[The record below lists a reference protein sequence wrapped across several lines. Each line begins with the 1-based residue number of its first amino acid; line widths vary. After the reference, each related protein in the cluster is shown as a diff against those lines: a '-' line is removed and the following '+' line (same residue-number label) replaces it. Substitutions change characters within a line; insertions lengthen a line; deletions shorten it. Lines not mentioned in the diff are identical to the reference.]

1 MGEVFVT
8 ALRSVSLKVRPGEF
22 IAIVGPSGSGKS
34 TLLNL
39 LGTLDTPSE
48 GRIFIDGV
56 DTSRLGEDDL
66 AALRN
71 TKIGFIFQSYNLINR
86 TSVMKN
92 VAIPA
97 VVQGLSKE
105 VREKRATELLKMV
118 GLGDKIHRRPTA
130 LSGGEQQRVAVARAL
145 VNEPTFMLADEPT
158 GNLDSKTGRS
168 IVELLQRM
176 NRNLGT
182 TTIVVTH
189 NLELANVTDR
199 VIHLKDG
206 VVSRDL
212 PTTRTA
218 SKQKTQ

>member
-1 MGEVFVT
+1 MGEVFVP
-8 ALRSVSLKVRPGEF
+8 ALRSVSLKVRQGEF

-48 GRIFIDGV
+48 GRILIDGV
-56 DTSRLGEDDL
+56 DTSRLREDDL

-71 TKIGFIFQSYNLINR
+71 AKIGFIFQSYNLINR
-86 TSVMKN
+86 TSVMNN

-97 VVQGLSKE
+97 VVKGLSKE

-130 LSGGEQQRVAVARAL
+130 LSGGEQQRVAIARAL

-158 GNLDSKTGRS
+158 GNLDSKTGQS
-168 IVELLQRM
+168 IIELLQRM
-176 NRNLGT
+176 NRDLGT
-182 TTIVVTH
+182 TTVVVTH
-189 NLELANVTDR
+189 NLELADVTDR

-206 VVSRDL
+206 VISRDM
-212 PTTRTA
+212 PTTRTT
-218 SKQKTQ
+218 SR

>member
-1 MGEVFVT
+1 MGEVFVP
-8 ALRSVSLKVRPGEF
+8 ALRSVSLKVRQGEF

-48 GRIFIDGV
+48 GRILIDGV
-56 DTSRLGEDDL
+56 DTSRLREDDL

-97 VVQGLSKE
+97 VVKGLSKE

-130 LSGGEQQRVAVARAL
+130 LSGGEQQRVAIARAL
-145 VNEPTFMLADEPT
+145 VNEPAFMLADEPT
-158 GNLDSKTGRS
+158 GNLDSKTGQS
-168 IVELLQRM
+168 IIELLQRM
-176 NRNLGT
+176 NRDIGT
-182 TTIVVTH
+182 TTVVVTH
-189 NLELANVTDR
+189 NLELADVTDR

-206 VVSRDL
+206 VVSRDI
-212 PTTRTA
+212 PTTRTT
-218 SKQKTQ
+218 SR

>member
-1 MGEVFVT
+1 MGEVFVP
-8 ALRSVSLKVRPGEF
+8 ALRSVSLKVRQGEF

-48 GRIFIDGV
+48 GRILIDGV
-56 DTSRLGEDDL
+56 DTSRLREDDL

-86 TSVMKN
+86 TSVMNN

-97 VVQGLSKE
+97 VVKGLSKE

-130 LSGGEQQRVAVARAL
+130 LSGGEQQRVAIARAL

-158 GNLDSKTGRS
+158 GNLDSKTGQS
-168 IVELLQRM
+168 IIELLQRM
-176 NRNLGT
+176 NRDLGT
-182 TTIVVTH
+182 TTVVVTH
-189 NLELANVTDR
+189 NLELADVTDR

-206 VVSRDL
+206 VISRDM
-212 PTTRTA
+212 PTTRTT
-218 SKQKTQ
+218 SR

>member
-8 ALRSVSLKVRPGEF
+8 ALRSVSLKVRQGEF

-118 GLGDKIHRRPTA
+118 GLGDKINRRPTA

-206 VVSRDL
+206 VVSQDL